1 MALLINI
8 VGDNWWCICHFSF
21 FRDFANFK
29 GIFVIESNF
38 NRIEHIVYIKIVSQ
52 IKSIFKVSQQMVVV
66 IICHL

>member
-38 NRIEHIVYIKIVSQ
+38 NRIGHIVYIKIVSQ
-52 IKSIFKVSQQMVVV
+52 IKV
-66 IICHL
+66 